1 MRRVAPID
9 STAHL
14 LQGFAGRLPALL
26 AVRFLLL
33 CESVSET
40 DPKSTAKQDAKNGNN
55 DAVGF
60 GAAVFRVIK
69 AGTAIVDVFAVH
81 ERTRERAHAQQYAV
95 PGMPCQRFPF
105 ALPFFFTR
113 LGRAFTFA
121 TVS

>member
-26 AVRFLLL
+26 AMNALLL
-33 CESVSET
+33 VESVNQT
-40 DPKSTAKQDAKNGNN
+40 DPQSTAKQDAENCNN
-55 DAVGF
+55 DGVGF

-69 AGTAIVDVFAVH
+69 PGSAIDGVSH
-81 ERTRERAHAQQYAV
+81 EQTREGAHAQQYAV
-95 PGMPCQRFPF
+95 PGMPCQRLPL

-113 LGRAFTFA
+113 LGRALTLA